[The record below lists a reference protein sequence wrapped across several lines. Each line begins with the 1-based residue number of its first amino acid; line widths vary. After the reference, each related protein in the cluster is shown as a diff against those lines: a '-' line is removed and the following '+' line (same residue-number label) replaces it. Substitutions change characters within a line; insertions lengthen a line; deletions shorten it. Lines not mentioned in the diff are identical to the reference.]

1 MLYQQLGNSN
11 LHVSRI
17 GYGAWA
23 LGGRGWGTYHEG
35 EARRAL
41 EACLECGINFF
52 DTAPVYGFGRSE
64 QVLGEVLSGVRSE
77 ILIATKCGLV
87 WNDSGQVRHDLSRET
102 LRRDIEA
109 SLQRLKTDYI
119 DLYQIHWP
127 DRHTPLEETLDELVS
142 FQRAGVVRHIGVS
155 NFSAQQLQSA
165 CALAGIVSVQQ
176 LYNLLQRDAAEEVLP
191 VCRQKGLGFIAYS
204 PLAQGVLAGEMD
216 AQSRPGR
223 HDVRRRNPLYRSPE
237 HFEEAVSY
245 AGSLPQP
252 GVIAAL
258 RFVLERPEVTCVL
271 VGMTQRKHV
280 ELNMQALD
288 CRQVLSTVEPFSGPE
303 VI

>member
-1 MLYQQLGNSN
+1 MDYRQLGSSSLN
-11 LHVSRI
+11 VSRI

-23 LGGRGWGTYHEG
+23 LGGRGWGNYNEG

-87 WNDSGQVRHDLSRET
+87 WNDSGQVRHDLSRAT
-102 LRRDIEA
+102 LRRDLEA

-127 DRHTPLEETLDELVS
+127 DRRTPLEETLDELVS
-142 FQRAGVVRHIGVS
+142 FQRSGVVRHIGVS

-165 CALAGIVSVQQ
+165 CALADIVSVQQ
-176 LYNLLQRDAAEEVLP
+176 LYNLLQRDAADEVLP
-191 VCRQKGLGFIAYS
+191 VCRQKNLGFIAYS

-216 AQSRPGR
+216 ANSRPGR

-237 HFEEAVSY
+237 HFEQAVCY
-245 AGSLPQP
+245 ADGLPQP
-252 GVIAAL
+252 GAIAAL
-258 RFVLERPEVTCVL
+258 RFVLEQPEVTSVL

-280 ELNMQALD
+280 ELNIQALD
-288 CRQVLSTVEPFSGPE
+288 CEQA
-303 VI
+303 

>member
-1 MLYQQLGNSN
+1 MLYQQLGNSD

-23 LGGRGWGTYHEG
+23 LGGHGWGKYHEG

-64 QVLGEVLSGVRSE
+64 QMLGEVLSGVRSK

-87 WNDSGQVRHDLSRET
+87 WNDRGQVRHDLSRAS
-102 LRRDIEA
+102 LRRELEA

-127 DRHTPLEETLDELVS
+127 DRRTPLEETLDELVS

-165 CALAGIVSVQQ
+165 CTLADIVSVQQ
-176 LYNLLQRDAAEEVLP
+176 LYNLLQRDAAKEVLP
-191 VCRQKGLGFIAYS
+191 VCRQNGSGLYCLQ
-204 PLAQGVLAGEMD
+204 PAGTGC
-216 AQSRPGR
+216 AGR
-223 HDVRRRNPLYRSPE
+223 
-237 HFEEAVSY
+237 
-245 AGSLPQP
+245 
-252 GVIAAL
+252 
-258 RFVLERPEVTCVL
+258 
-271 VGMTQRKHV
+271 
-280 ELNMQALD
+280 
-288 CRQVLSTVEPFSGPE
+288 
-303 VI
+303 

>member
-1 MLYQQLGNSN
+1 MRYQQLGNSD

-23 LGGRGWGTYHEG
+23 LGGRGWGRYHEG

-64 QVLGEVLSGVRSE
+64 QMLGEVLAGARSE

-102 LRRDIEA
+102 LRRDLEA

-127 DRHTPLEETLDELVS
+127 DRRTPLEETLDELLS

-155 NFSAQQLQSA
+155 NFSALQLQSA

-191 VCRQKGLGFIAYS
+191 VCRQNGLGFIAYS
-204 PLAQGVLAGEMD
+204 PLAQGVLAGGMD
-216 AQSRPGR
+216 ARNRPGR

-237 HFEEAVSY
+237 NFEEAVRY
-245 AGSLPQP
+245 ANSLSQP
-252 GVIAAL
+252 GAIAAL
-258 RFVLERPEVTCVL
+258 RFLLEQPEVSSVL
-271 VGMTQRKHV
+271 IGMTQRKHV

-288 CRQVLSTVEPFSGPE
+288 CHQARSTVEPFS
-303 VI
+303 

>member
-1 MLYQQLGNSN
+1 MLYQHLGNSD

-23 LGGRGWGTYHEG
+23 LGGRGWGTYREG

-64 QVLGEVLSGVRSE
+64 QMLGEVLSGVRSKV
-77 ILIATKCGLV
+77 LIATKCGLV
-87 WNDSGQVRHDLSRET
+87 WNDSGQVRHDLSRAA
-102 LRRDIEA
+102 LRRDLEA

-119 DLYQIHWP
+119 DLYQVHWP

-155 NFSAQQLQSA
+155 NFSAQQLRGA
-165 CALAGIVSVQQ
+165 CALADIVSVQQ
-176 LYNLLQRDAAEEVLP
+176 LYNLLQRDGAKEVLP
-191 VCRQKGLGFIAYS
+191 LCRQNGLGFIAYS

-216 AQSRPGR
+216 IRSRPGR
-223 HDVRRRNPLYRSPE
+223 HDVRRRNPLYHSPE

-245 AGSLPQP
+245 ANGLPQP
-252 GVIAAL
+252 GAIAAL
-258 RFVLERPEVTCVL
+258 RFVLEKPGVTCVL

-280 ELNMQALD
+280 ELNIQALD
-288 CRQVLSTVEPFSGPE
+288 CRQALSTVEPSL
-303 VI
+303 